1 MTSFFFVFYAGLF
14 CEAFHETHRFF
25 HEEFRPRTCSIK
37 FPCKNKNPA
46 LSQCKN
52 KNTALSQCNG
62 QKKQHYLSAMAKKTK
77 HYLSAMAIN
86 LETQMSY
93 KFIAQVRADR
103 NGEALFGCKR
113 LSVSS
118 ATKHKVTARSARRR
132 PGCISLPLRQK
143 QTDPPTSGA
152 GLVVVV
158 CQKALSQCCSQ
169 LRPEFKDKI

>member
-1 MTSFFFVFYAGLF
+1 MLDCFVKHFMKHTDFFTKSLGQEPAALNFLA
-14 CEAFHETHRFF
+14 T
-25 HEEFRPRTCSIK
+25 T
-37 FPCKNKNPA
+37 KNPA

-62 QKKQHYLSAMAKKTK
+62 QKKTALSQCDGQKNKA
-77 HYLSAMAIN
+77 LSQCNGN

-132 PGCISLPLRQK
+132 PGCISLPLRQE

-158 CQKALSQCCSQ
+158 C
-169 LRPEFKDKI
+169 

>member
-1 MTSFFFVFYAGLF
+1 MKHFMKHTDFFTKSLGQ
-14 CEAFHETHRFF
+14 E
-25 HEEFRPRTCSIK
+25 
-37 FPCKNKNPA
+37 PA
-46 LSQCKN
+46 ALNFLAKTKTQHYLSAKTKTQHYLSA
-52 KNTALSQCNG
+52 TAK
-62 QKKQHYLSAMAKKTK
+62 KKQHYLSAMAKKTK

-132 PGCISLPLRQK
+132 PGCISLPLRQE